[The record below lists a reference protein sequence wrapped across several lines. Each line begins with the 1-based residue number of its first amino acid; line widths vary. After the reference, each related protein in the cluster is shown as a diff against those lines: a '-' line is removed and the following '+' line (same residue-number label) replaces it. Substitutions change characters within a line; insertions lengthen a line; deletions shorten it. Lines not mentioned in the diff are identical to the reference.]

1 LFALHRDQAAPEVI
15 DAAIRSGVKVGG
27 TNLWILIF
35 AIVIA
40 SVGLNVNSTA
50 TIIGAMLISPLMGPI
65 IGAGYGAGIHDFAL
79 IRQALRN
86 LAIFT
91 VISLLTSTLYF
102 LVSPLHDAQSELLA
116 RTSPNIWD
124 VLIAFFGGAAGMV
137 GLTRKEKSTVIP
149 GVAIATA
156 LMPPLCTTG
165 YGIAT
170 GQPGF
175 FLGAFY
181 LFSINGVF
189 IALATLAITRVLR
202 LPQHQFADAPA
213 RRRGRM
219 IIAGLVTAMLVPSI
233 YLALQLVR
241 EQVFSGRANRYLDA
255 VAATRKDLIIASQ
268 DVDPKHRRISLALVG
283 ADVGENLKQA
293 LENRLGEFGL
303 KDAEL
308 DLRMASPGRKPD
320 LAGLKQQVESDIRRS
335 TLQQLEQQ
343 ERALAEL
350 KDRLQR
356 AEQTEALTRSLG
368 AEVRAQLPIV
378 TEVAVA
384 ASPSTGTDG
393 ATDPVGAPLFVMLE
407 VSRPLPTAEL
417 QRLQRWLAAR
427 LPGREVKVAVTTR
440 PGAKQAVLPMH
451 KTSFVDK
458 PKD

>member
-1 LFALHRDQAAPEVI
+1 
-15 DAAIRSGVKVGG
+15 
-27 TNLWILIF
+27 
-35 AIVIA
+35 
-40 SVGLNVNSTA
+40 
-50 TIIGAMLISPLMGPI
+50 
-65 IGAGYGAGIHDFAL
+65 
-79 IRQALRN
+79 
-86 LAIFT
+86 
-91 VISLLTSTLYF
+91 
-102 LVSPLHDAQSELLA
+102 
-116 RTSPNIWD
+116 
-124 VLIAFFGGAAGMV
+124 
-137 GLTRKEKSTVIP
+137 
-149 GVAIATA
+149 
-156 LMPPLCTTG
+156 
-165 YGIAT
+165 
-170 GQPGF
+170 
-175 FLGAFY
+175 
-181 LFSINGVF
+181 
-189 IALATLAITRVLR
+189 
-202 LPQHQFADAPA
+202 
-213 RRRGRM
+213 
-219 IIAGLVTAMLVPSI
+219 MLVPSI

-255 VAATRKDLIIASQ
+255 VAATRKDLIMASQ

-335 TLQQLEQQ
+335 TLQQLEQH